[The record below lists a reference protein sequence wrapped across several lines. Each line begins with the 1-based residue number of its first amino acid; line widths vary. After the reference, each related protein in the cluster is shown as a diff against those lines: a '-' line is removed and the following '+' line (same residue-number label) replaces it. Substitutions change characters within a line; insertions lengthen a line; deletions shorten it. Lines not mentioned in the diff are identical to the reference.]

1 MKIINEKLLI
11 LTEADFRDFRDFN
24 EDKIKKK
31 LFEID
36 LSWFKSYVT
45 QDFLKSD
52 VVILQYTDC
61 LKVLKN
67 RKELDILEIIKEI
80 NSNKGQ

>member
-11 LTEADFRDFRDFN
+11 LTDADFRDFRDFN

-67 RKELDILEIIKEI
+67 RKELDILEIVKLIKEV
-80 NSNKGQ
+80 

>member
-11 LTEADFRDFRDFN
+11 LTEADFRDFN
-24 EDKIKKK
+24 KDKIKKK

-36 LSWFKSYVT
+36 LSWFQSYVT

-67 RKELDILEIIKEI
+67 RKELDILEIVKLIKEV
-80 NSNKGQ
+80 

>member
-11 LTEADFRDFRDFN
+11 LTEADFRDFN

-36 LSWFKSYVT
+36 LSWFQSYVT

-52 VVILQYTDC
+52 VVILQYADC

-67 RKELDILEIIKEI
+67 RRELDILEIMKLIKEV
-80 NSNKGQ
+80 

>member
-1 MKIINEKLLI
+1 MKTINEKLLI
-11 LTEADFRDFRDFN
+11 LTEADFRDFN

-45 QDFLKSD
+45 QDFLKAD

-61 LKVLKN
+61 LKVIKN

>member
-11 LTEADFRDFRDFN
+11 LTEADFRDFN

-52 VVILQYTDC
+52 VVILQYTNC

-67 RKELDILEIIKEI
+67 RKELDILEIVKLIKEV
-80 NSNKGQ
+80 

>member
-67 RKELDILEIIKEI
+67 RKELDILEIVKLIKEV
-80 NSNKGQ
+80 

>member
-11 LTEADFRDFRDFN
+11 LTEADFRDFN

-67 RKELDILEIIKEI
+67 RKELDILEIVKLIKEV
-80 NSNKGQ
+80 